1 MRGTSGWNVAQPR
14 LFSLAQAFLMR
25 PPPDFYAAFCGFS
38 GLAKRLIIA
47 HAEDANAKCCAR
59 RSTPLYAASLGG
71 RVDVAQVLFDHGAD
85 INARMVDG
93 FVPLHFASLGGHR
106 MVVQFLLEHGATVD
120 AGDEYNETAL
130 YFALA
135 NGHLGVARLLLDHG
149 ADPNIQG
156 SRNCWYDRPSGVNT
170 VL

>member
-1 MRGTSGWNVAQPR
+1 MGKS
-14 LFSLAQAFLMR
+14 
-25 PPPDFYAAFCGFS
+25 D
-38 GLAKRLIIA
+38 
-47 HAEDANAKCCAR
+47 AE
-59 RSTPLYAASLGG
+59 
-71 RVDVAQVLFDHGAD
+71 
-85 INARMVDG
+85 IDG

-156 SRNCWYDRPSGVNT
+156 LRNCWYDRPSGGM
-170 VL
+170 

>member
-1 MRGTSGWNVAQPR
+1 MRGWLMASCPYILRLWVA
-14 LFSLAQAFLMR
+14 
-25 PPPDFYAAFCGFS
+25 
-38 GLAKRLIIA
+38 
-47 HAEDANAKCCAR
+47 
-59 RSTPLYAASLGG
+59 T
-71 RVDVAQVLFDHGAD
+71 
-85 INARMVDG
+85 
-93 FVPLHFASLGGHR
+93 

-156 SRNCWYDRPSGVNT
+156 SRNCWYDRPSGGMS
-170 VL
+170 